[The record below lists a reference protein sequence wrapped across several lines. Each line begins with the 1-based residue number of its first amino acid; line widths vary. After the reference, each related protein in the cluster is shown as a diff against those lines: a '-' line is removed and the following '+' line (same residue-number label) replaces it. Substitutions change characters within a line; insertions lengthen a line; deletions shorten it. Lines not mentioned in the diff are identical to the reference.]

1 MLHCVAEAYQNRKDD
16 WGQDLST
23 GSKLARWRRIAVC
36 LTLGLLLAGCSGKNT
51 YNRDYDKL
59 PKGSYTGKSYTV
71 KRGDTLYYIAWI
83 TDSEV
88 SDLARINKIRPPYSL
103 EVGQKLRLSGSA
115 PTKTAATRRKT
126 SSSAIAKQTPPPG
139 AARCWRWP
147 TSGRIVQAYSN
158 ADGGN
163 KGIDIAG
170 KRGQPIYASA
180 KGKVV
185 YVGNQLRG
193 YGNLI
198 MIKHGEDFITAYAH
212 NDTTLVRNGQDV
224 KVGQK
229 IGTMGSTGTD
239 SVFLHFQIRYR
250 ATALDPQRYLPPQGS
265 SPSC

>member
-1 MLHCVAEAYQNRKDD
+1 M
-16 WGQDLST
+16 ST

-139 AARCWRWP
+139 AAR
-147 TSGRIVQAYSN
+147 
-158 ADGGN
+158 
-163 KGIDIAG
+163 
-170 KRGQPIYASA
+170 
-180 KGKVV
+180 
-185 YVGNQLRG
+185 
-193 YGNLI
+193 
-198 MIKHGEDFITAYAH
+198 
-212 NDTTLVRNGQDV
+212 
-224 KVGQK
+224 
-229 IGTMGSTGTD
+229 
-239 SVFLHFQIRYR
+239 
-250 ATALDPQRYLPPQGS
+250 
-265 SPSC
+265 